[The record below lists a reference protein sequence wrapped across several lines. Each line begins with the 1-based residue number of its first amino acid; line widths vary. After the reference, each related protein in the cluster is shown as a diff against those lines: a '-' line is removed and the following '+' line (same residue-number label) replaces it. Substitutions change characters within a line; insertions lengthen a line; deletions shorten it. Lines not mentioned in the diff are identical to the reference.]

1 MTISGLYIHIPFCP
15 QLCPYCAFASVAGRD
30 DRHGA
35 YTEAICREIDGWGGR
50 MGPVD
55 TVFFG
60 GGTPSQIDP
69 ALIGRMLDTA
79 GRRLGLAPD
88 AEITVEV
95 NPGTVDREKF
105 ADLENLGCNR
115 ISIGAQSLRD
125 PDLQRLGRIH
135 SAADVESA
143 FAAARQAGFAN
154 ISLDLIADMPGV
166 PAENWRFSIERA
178 LDLAPEHLSVY
189 SLTVE
194 EGTIFAARRRQGRLR
209 EVPEDEQARTLEWT
223 ASRICR
229 AGYEHYEVS
238 NYALPGY
245 RSQHNWGY
253 WTGSPYL
260 GVGVGAHSYVA
271 GERFWNTRDLD
282 GYLAAMAAGRSPR
295 EGSERITA
303 ALARS
308 ERLWLGLRTADGV
321 QLAGDEAA
329 RLRNSGRFAEWSAAG
344 YAGLADNR
352 LYLTGAGFLLADA
365 LGLELER
372 ILEDS
377 AYAAA

>member
-15 QLCPYCAFASVAGRD
+15 QLCPYCAFSSVTGRD
-30 DRHGA
+30 DLHGT
-35 YTEAICREIDGWGGR
+35 YTEAVCREIDSWRGGV
-50 MGPVD
+50 GPLD

-60 GGTPSQIDP
+60 GGTPTQINP
-69 ALIGRMLDTA
+69 ALIGRMLDTVD
-79 GRRLGLAPD
+79 RRLGIAPD
-88 AEITVEV
+88 AEISVEA

-105 ADLENLGCNR
+105 AGLENLGCNR
-115 ISIGAQSLRD
+115 ISIGAQALRD
-125 PDLQRLGRIH
+125 PDLRRLGRIH
-135 SAADVESA
+135 TAADVESA
-143 FAAARQAGFAN
+143 FASARQAGFTN

-166 PAENWRFSIERA
+166 AEENWRYSVDRA
-178 LDLAPEHLSVY
+178 MDLAPEHLSVY

-194 EGTIFAARRRQGRLR
+194 EGTVFAARRRVGRLR

-223 ASRICR
+223 ATRLRR

-238 NYALPGY
+238 NYARPGY
-245 RSQHNWGY
+245 RSRHNWGY
-253 WTGSPYL
+253 WTGSAYL
-260 GVGVGAHSYVA
+260 GVGLGAHSYVD

-295 EGSERITA
+295 QGGERITE

-308 ERLWLGLRTADGV
+308 ERLWLGLRTADGG
-321 QLAGDEAA
+321 QLTAYEAT
-329 RLRNSGRFAEWSAAG
+329 RLRNSDRFAEWSAAG
-344 YAGLADNR
+344 YAGLSDNR

-377 AYAAA
+377 SYAAA